1 MQELIDK
8 LLQVQ
13 DKNKKIIFHDDNN
26 AFEFSSDAYNAYIIE
41 PLGKDYVSV
50 DIVDF

>member
-8 LLQVQ
+8 LSRVH
-13 DKNKKIIFHDDNN
+13 DKSKKIVFHDDNN
-26 AFEFSSDAYNAYIIE
+26 TFEFSSDAYNAYIIE